1 MDTEETWALHLAQCQ
16 PKFMDQSASEFKVEV
31 SGIKEV
37 SAKTSS
43 SIDPEPPVKKEKL
56 AQPKNLPDRRSL
68 SEEVVVEEAVRAP
81 PPLPMMIF
89 KIVVTDMV
97 GEHLLDYYARDA
109 H

>member
-16 PKFMDQSASEFKVEV
+16 PKVMDQSASEFKVEV

-56 AQPKNLPDRRSL
+56 AQPKNLPDGRSL
-68 SEEVVVEEAVRAP
+68 SEEVVVEEAVRAESSP
-81 PPLPMMIF
+81 SPTHDDLQNPC
-89 KIVVTDMV
+89 DGH
-97 GEHLLDYYARDA
+97 GEGASPRLLC
-109 H
+109 